1 MKPFKLLNCIFQKT
15 LILVTIL
22 ILFPIQGISQN
33 EKKEAP
39 TLKGKNI
46 IYVYGG
52 WEGHKPRE
60 SVDLMVPKLRAEG
73 ANVKIFDTL
82 SVYSDQKIM
91 NETDL
96 IIQIW
101 TMGKITKK
109 QFEGLEKAI
118 MNGTGFAGWH
128 GGLGDAFRDNL
139 KYQFIV
145 GGQFLFHP
153 GGHIDHSIKIIDKS
167 DPITQGLKD
176 FNLKKT
182 EQYYMLVDPNI
193 KVLAISEFDR
203 EKYEKPKKE
212 ENKLTG
218 STMPVVWKKNYGK
231 GRIFYS
237 SIGHHLTEFEVPEV
251 ITMQMRGFRW
261 ASEGKY
267 AEKELTITPAYIK

>member
-1 MKPFKLLNCIFQKT
+1 MMHSKLIKNVFHNTLVLVFLFIF
-15 LILVTIL
+15 
-22 ILFPIQGISQN
+22 FPMQGISQN
-33 EKKEAP
+33 EQNKP
-39 TLKGKNI
+39 TLKGKNV

-52 WEGHKPRE
+52 WKGHKPSE
-60 SVDLMVPKLRAEG
+60 SVDLMVPKLIAEG

-82 SVYSDQKIM
+82 SVYTDEKLM
-91 NETDL
+91 AETDL

-101 TMGKITKK
+101 TMGKITEK

-203 EKYEKPKKE
+203 EKYEKPKKK
-212 ENKLTG
+212 ENKVTG

-237 SIGHHLTEFEVPEV
+237 SIGHHLTEFDVPEV
-251 ITMQMRGFRW
+251 MTMQMRGFRW

-267 AEKELTITPAYIK
+267 AEKEHTITPAYIK

>member
-1 MKPFKLLNCIFQKT
+1 MMQSKLIKNVFHNTLVLVFLFIF
-15 LILVTIL
+15 
-22 ILFPIQGISQN
+22 FPMQGISQN
-33 EKKEAP
+33 EQNKP
-39 TLKGKNI
+39 TLKGKNV

-52 WEGHKPRE
+52 WKGHKPSE
-60 SVDLMVPKLRAEG
+60 SVDLMVPKLIAEG

-82 SVYSDQKIM
+82 SVYTDEKLM
-91 NETDL
+91 AETDL

-101 TMGKITKK
+101 TMGKITEK

-118 MNGTGFAGWH
+118 FNGTGFAGWH

-145 GGQFLFHP
+145 GGQFIFHP
-153 GGHIDHSIKIIDKS
+153 GGQIDHSIKIIDKS

-203 EKYEKPKKE
+203 ENYEKPKKK
-212 ENKLTG
+212 ENKVTG

-237 SIGHHLTEFEVPEV
+237 SIGHHLTDFDVHQV
-251 ITMQMRGFRW
+251 MTMQMRGFYW

-267 AEKELTITPAYIK
+267 AEKEHTITPAYIK

>member
-251 ITMQMRGFRW
+251 MTMQMRGFRW

>member
-1 MKPFKLLNCIFQKT
+1 MKPCKLLNCIFQKT
-15 LILVTIL
+15 LIFVILL

-33 EKKEAP
+33 EKKKAP

-52 WEGHKPRE
+52 WKGHKPTE
-60 SVDLMVPKLRAEG
+60 SLDLMVPKLRAEG

-82 SVYSDQKIM
+82 SVYTDEKLM
-91 NETDL
+91 AETDL

-101 TMGKITKK
+101 TMGKITEK

-118 MNGTGFAGWH
+118 INGTGFAGWH

-203 EKYEKPKKE
+203 EKYEKPKKK
-212 ENKLTG
+212 ENKITG

-251 ITMQMRGFRW
+251 MTMQMRGFRW

-267 AEKELTITPAYIK
+267 AEKEFTITPAYIK

>member
-1 MKPFKLLNCIFQKT
+1 MKPYELLNCIFKKT
-15 LILVTIL
+15 FILVILL
-22 ILFPIQGISQN
+22 ILFPIQSISQN
-33 EKKEAP
+33 EQNTP
-39 TLKGKNI
+39 TLNGKNI

-52 WEGHKPRE
+52 WEGHKPIE
-60 SVDLMVPKLRAEG
+60 SVDLMLPKLRAEG
-73 ANVKIFDTL
+73 ANVKIFDSL
-82 SVYSDQKIM
+82 SVYSDEKIM

-101 TMGKITKK
+101 TMGKITEK

-182 EQYYMLVDPNI
+182 EQYYMLLDPNI

-203 EKYEKPKKE
+203 EKYEKPKIE

-251 ITMQMRGFRW
+251 MTMQMRGFRW

-267 AEKELTITPAYIK
+267 AEKEFTITPAYIK

>member
-101 TMGKITKK
+101 TTGKITKK

-203 EKYEKPKKE
+203 EKYEKPKKK
-212 ENKLTG
+212 ENKITG

-251 ITMQMRGFRW
+251 MTMQMRGFRW

-267 AEKELTITPAYIK
+267 AEKEFTITPAYIK

>member
-1 MKPFKLLNCIFQKT
+1 MKAFNLLNCIFQKT
-15 LILVTIL
+15 LILVILL

-33 EKKEAP
+33 EQKKEP
-39 TLKGKNI
+39 SLKGKNI
-46 IYVYGG
+46 ICVYGG
-52 WEGHKPRE
+52 WKGHKPTE
-60 SVDLMVPKLRAEG
+60 KADLIVPILRAEG
-73 ANVKIFDTL
+73 ANVKVFDTL
-82 SVYSDQKIM
+82 SVYNNEKLM
-91 NETDL
+91 AETDL

-101 TMGKITKK
+101 TMGKITEK

-145 GGQFLFHP
+145 GGQFIFHP
-153 GGHIDHSIKIIDKS
+153 GGQIDHSIKIIDKS

-203 EKYEKPKKE
+203 EKYEKPKKK
-212 ENKLTG
+212 ENKITG

-237 SIGHHLTEFEVPEV
+237 SIGHHLTDFDVPEV
-251 ITMQMRGFRW
+251 MTIQLRGFRW

-267 AEKELTITPAYIK
+267 VEKEFTITPAYIK

>member
-1 MKPFKLLNCIFQKT
+1 MKPFKLMNCIFQKT

-22 ILFPIQGISQN
+22 ILFPIRGISQN

-52 WEGHKPRE
+52 WKGHKPSE

-82 SVYSDQKIM
+82 SVYTDEKLM
-91 NETDL
+91 EETDL

-101 TMGKITKK
+101 TMGKITEQ

-128 GGLGDAFRDNL
+128 GGTGDSFRDNL

-203 EKYEKPKKE
+203 EKYEKPKKK
-212 ENKLTG
+212 ENKITG

-251 ITMQMRGFRW
+251 MTMQMRGFRW

-267 AEKELTITPAYIK
+267 AEKEFTITPAYIK

>member
-1 MKPFKLLNCIFQKT
+1 MKPFKLLNCIFQKI

-39 TLKGKNI
+39 SLKGKNI

-52 WEGHKPRE
+52 WKGHKPTE
-60 SVDLMVPKLRAEG
+60 SVDLMVPQLRAEG

-82 SVYSDQKIM
+82 SVYTDEKLM
-91 NETDL
+91 AETDL

-101 TMGKITKK
+101 TMGKITEK
-109 QFEGLEKAI
+109 QFEGLENAI

-203 EKYEKPKKE
+203 EKYEKPKKK
-212 ENKLTG
+212 ENKITG

-237 SIGHHLTEFEVPEV
+237 SIGHHLTDFDVPEV
-251 ITMQMRGFRW
+251 MTIQLRGFRW

-267 AEKELTITPAYIK
+267 AEKEFTITPAYIK

>member
-1 MKPFKLLNCIFQKT
+1 MKPFKLLNCIFQKI
-15 LILVTIL
+15 LILFTVL

-39 TLKGKNI
+39 SLKGKNI

-52 WEGHKPRE
+52 WKGHKPSE
-60 SVDLMVPKLRAEG
+60 SVDLMVPKLIAEG

-82 SVYSDQKIM
+82 SVYTDEKLM
-91 NETDL
+91 AETDL

-101 TMGKITKK
+101 TMGKITEK

-203 EKYEKPKKE
+203 EKYEKPKKK
-212 ENKLTG
+212 ENKVTG
-218 STMPVVWKKNYGK
+218 STMPVVWKK
-231 GRIFYS
+231 
-237 SIGHHLTEFEVPEV
+237 
-251 ITMQMRGFRW
+251 TM
-261 ASEGKY
+261 
-267 AEKELTITPAYIK
+267 EKVGYFTLL

>member
-1 MKPFKLLNCIFQKT
+1 MKSKVLNTIFQKT
-15 LILVTIL
+15 LKLVAIL
-22 ILFPIQGISQN
+22 ILFPLIGTSQN
-33 EKKEAP
+33 QKKKAP

-46 IYVYGG
+46 ICVYGG
-52 WEGHKPRE
+52 WEGHKPYE
-60 SVDLMVPKLRAEG
+60 KMDLIVPKLRAEG
-73 ANVKIFDTL
+73 ANVKVFDTL
-82 SVYSDQKIM
+82 SVYADEKLM
-91 NETDL
+91 ADTDL

-101 TMGKITKK
+101 TNGKITEK

-153 GGHIDHSIKIIDKS
+153 GGQIDHSIKIIDKS
-167 DPITQGLKD
+167 DPITQGLND
-176 FNLKKT
+176 FDLKKT
-182 EQYYMLVDPNI
+182 EQYYMLIDPNI

-203 EKYEKPKKE
+203 ENYEKPKKK
-212 ENKLTG
+212 ENKITG

-237 SIGHHLTEFEVPEV
+237 SIGHHLTEFDVPEV
-251 ITMQMRGFRW
+251 MTMQMRGFRW

-267 AEKELTITPAYIK
+267 AEKEHTITPAYIK

>member
-1 MKPFKLLNCIFQKT
+1 MKPFKLMNCIFQKT

-33 EKKEAP
+33 EQKAS

-52 WEGHKPRE
+52 WKGHKPRE

-82 SVYSDQKIM
+82 SVYTNEKLM
-91 NETDL
+91 AETDL

-101 TMGKITKK
+101 TNGKITEQ

-203 EKYEKPKKE
+203 EKYEKPKKKE
-212 ENKLTG
+212 DKITG

-251 ITMQMRGFRW
+251 MTMQMRGFRW

-267 AEKELTITPAYIK
+267 AEKEFTITPAYIK

>member
-1 MKPFKLLNCIFQKT
+1 MMQSKLIKNVFHNTLVLVFLFIF
-15 LILVTIL
+15 
-22 ILFPIQGISQN
+22 FPMQGISQN
-33 EKKEAP
+33 EQNKP
-39 TLKGKNI
+39 TLKGKNV

-52 WEGHKPRE
+52 WKGHKPSE
-60 SVDLMVPKLRAEG
+60 SVDLMVPKLIAEG

-82 SVYSDQKIM
+82 SVYTDEKLM
-91 NETDL
+91 AETDL

-101 TMGKITKK
+101 TMGKITEK
-109 QFEGLEKAI
+109 QFEGLQKAI
-118 MNGTGFAGWH
+118 MKGTGFAGWH

-203 EKYEKPKKE
+203 EKYEKPKKK
-212 ENKLTG
+212 ENKITG

-237 SIGHHLTEFEVPEV
+237 SIGHHLTDFDVPEV
-251 ITMQMRGFRW
+251 MTIQLRGFRW

-267 AEKELTITPAYIK
+267 AEKEFTITPAYIK